1 MSPHFPPTKHDIT
14 GWVLAGGQG
23 SRMGGVDKGL
33 LTFQGQTLAQ
43 RTIERLQPQ
52 VANVMVNANRHLDQY
67 ASLGVQVVPDTTE
80 NHQGPL
86 AGFLTGLQH
95 CPTDW
100 LVTVPCDTPFLPLD
114 LVSQLAVSLVETNAL
129 VAMAQ
134 AQETD
139 TNGQRSWRW
148 QPVFCLMHRQLA
160 SSLQKHLQTGGLK
173 ITEWAKQQPLAVCR
187 FEDGMGPAPAFANA
201 NTAEELQR
209 LQSLARG
216 FD

>member
-1 MSPHFPPTKHDIT
+1 
-14 GWVLAGGQG
+14 
-23 SRMGGVDKGL
+23 MGGVDKGL
-33 LTFQGQTLAQ
+33 LTFQGQTLAA
-43 RTIERLQPQ
+43 RAIERLQPQ
-52 VANVMVNANRHLDQY
+52 VASVMVNANRHLDQY

-95 CPTDW
+95 CPTDC
-100 LVTVPCDTPFLPLD
+100 LVTVPCDTPFFPLD

-160 SSLQKHLQTGGLK
+160 SSLHKHLQSGGSK
-173 ITEWAKQQPLAVCR
+173 IREWATQQPMVACR
-187 FEDGMGPAPAFANA
+187 FEDGLATAPAFANA
-201 NTAEELQR
+201 NTADELRR
-209 LQSLARG
+209 LQLLA
-216 FD
+216 